1 MQRGWMEQDR
11 TPEARTPVTGLK
23 VFIVEDESLVAM
35 QLEDM
40 LADIGCEVVGLA
52 MKIERALDTIERLS
66 AIQIAILDVNIGGH
80 KVYPVAARLRER
92 GVPLVFATGYGREG
106 VESEWQSYPI
116 LQKPYTT
123 EQVELALETASADT
137 TT

>member
-1 MQRGWMEQDR
+1 MPQDQTSEMR
-11 TPEARTPVTGLK
+11 VVVSGMK

-40 LADIGCEVVGLA
+40 LADIGCEVIGLA
-52 MKIERALDTIERLS
+52 MKIERALDTIERLP

-106 VESEWQSYPI
+106 VESEWQCYPI

-123 EQVELALETASADT
+123 EQVELAIETASAAAT
-137 TT
+137 AA

>member
-1 MQRGWMEQDR
+1 MPQDQTSEMR
-11 TPEARTPVTGLK
+11 VVVSGMK

-40 LADIGCEVVGLA
+40 LADIGCEVIGLA
-52 MKIERALDTIERLS
+52 MKIERALDTIERLP

-92 GVPLVFATGYGREG
+92 GIPLVFATGYGREG
-106 VESEWQSYPI
+106 VESEWQCYPI

-123 EQVELALETASADT
+123 EQVELAIETASAAAAAA
-137 TT
+137 